1 MSAAEGLLIADLAR
15 LCASETAKFNRRQP
29 SDAQFC
35 FELLRRALA
44 EGVAEAFT
52 HVYQI
57 YERQVRIW
65 VHSHTR
71 FAQTGESDEYFVS
84 AAWSRF
90 YFALRGQKF
99 AGFPSLPQVLAYLK
113 VCVHTAIMLYLRDQQ
128 PAATLALEQHP
139 GIAAAEQPEPFDMT
153 QLTERI
159 AQLLPDP
166 QDRLLAHCVFAEDLK
181 PRQIVQAYPGQ
192 WNSERDVTVALFR
205 IRRILR
211 NDAQLRRLFGIE
223 DDERTA

>member
-1 MSAAEGLLIADLAR
+1 MSAAEGLLIDDLAR
-15 LCASETAKFNRRQP
+15 LCAAETAKFNRRQP

-44 EGVAEAFT
+44 EGLAEAFT
-52 HVYQI
+52 YVYQI
-57 YERQVRIW
+57 YERQVRVW

-71 FAQTGESDEYFVS
+71 FAQTGESDE
-84 AAWSRF
+84 
-90 YFALRGQKF
+90 F

-113 VCVHTAIMLYLRDQQ
+113 VCVHTAIVLYLRDQQ
-128 PAATLALEQHP
+128 PVATLALDQHP
-139 GIAAAEQPEPFDMT
+139 GIAAAEQLEPFDMT

-181 PRQIVQAYPGQ
+181 PRQIVKAYPGQ
-192 WNSERDVTVALFR
+192 WNSQRDITVALFR

-211 NDAQLRRLFGIE
+211 NDAHMRRLFGIE

>member
-1 MSAAEGLLIADLAR
+1 MSAAEGLSIDDLAR
-15 LCASETAKFNRRQP
+15 LCAAETSKFNRRQP

-44 EGVAEAFT
+44 EGVSEAFT
-52 HVYQI
+52 HIYRI

-71 FAQTGESDEYFVS
+71 FVQTGESDEYFMS
-84 AAWSRF
+84 AAWSTF

-128 PAATLALEQHP
+128 PAAALPLDKQANL
-139 GIAAAEQPEPFDMT
+139 AAAEQPEPFETT

-159 AQLLPDP
+159 AQLIVDP
-166 QDRLLAHCVFAEDLK
+166 AD
-181 PRQIVQAYPGQ
+181 
-192 WNSERDVTVALFR
+192 
-205 IRRILR
+205 
-211 NDAQLRRLFGIE
+211 
-223 DDERTA
+223 

>member
-1 MSAAEGLLIADLAR
+1 MSAAEGLSIDDLAQ

-52 HVYQI
+52 RIYQI

-84 AAWSRF
+84 AAWSTF
-90 YFALRGQKF
+90 YFALRGHKF
-99 AGFPSLPQVLAYLK
+99 AGFLSLPQVLAYLK
-113 VCVHTAIMLYLRDQQ
+113 LCVHTAIMLYLRDQQ
-128 PAATLALEQHP
+128 PAATLALDEHP
-139 GIAAAEQPEPFDMT
+139 GIAVAERPEPFDMT

-159 AQLLPDP
+159 AQLLPNP

-181 PRQIVQAYPGQ
+181 PRQIIKAYPRQ
-192 WNSERDVTVALFR
+192 WKSERDVTVALFR

-211 NDAQLRRLFGIE
+211 NDVQLLRLFGIQ
-223 DDERTA
+223 DDEGTA

>member
-1 MSAAEGLLIADLAR
+1 MSAAEGLLIDDLAR
-15 LCASETAKFNRRQP
+15 LCAAETAKFNRRQP

-52 HVYQI
+52 YVYQI

-84 AAWSRF
+84 AAWSTF

-113 VCVHTAIMLYLRDQQ
+113 VCVHTAIVLYLRDQQ
-128 PAATLALEQHP
+128 PAATLALDQHP
-139 GIAAAEQPEPFDMT
+139 GIAAAEQLEPFDMT

-181 PRQIVQAYPGQ
+181 PRQIVKAYPGQ
-192 WNSERDVTVALFR
+192 WNSQRDITVALFR